1 MATRTE
7 FFTPAATMTKH
18 KKFATTIEELFP
30 ATYFTHKHSTKG
42 LHLKYLLTSISKHS
56 PFRTILI
63 STADLPNAF
72 ITVTCQLNDNHPALS
87 EIVTAIQTTFSI
99 RVTTTTDASGF
110 EHFQFIVKSAVN
122 ASFTAFCTQ
131 TMQSLITV
139 KQQFSQAPRPQPV
152 AAPTPEPAITTVAQP
167 VAFELSPAEFAP
179 LPSNPSPT
187 IVSQWPVKPAVTFES
202 LAVDTHIILNQFP
215 EWPAWPTAP
224 AAAPIAAPIA
234 APTAEPT
241 APAAEP
247 IAPTAEPIAAVPT
260 VAKPTVA
267 KPTAEPADDDE
278 FTTTISADR
287 IIYTDT
293 NGQTRV
299 KLPLKRINVRV
310 GTKKM
315 SLPIRDPAVTSIE
328 HAIELFNAYAT
339 SRA

>member
-224 AAAPIAAPIA
+224 
-234 APTAEPT
+234 
-241 APAAEP
+241 
-247 IAPTAEPIAAVPT
+247 TAEPIAAVPT

-315 SLPIRDPAVTSIE
+315 SFPIRDPVVTSIE

>member
-1 MATRTE
+1 
-7 FFTPAATMTKH
+7 MTNH
-18 KKFATTIEELFP
+18 KKLATTIKELFP
-30 ATYFTHKHSTKG
+30 TTYFTHKHSTKG
-42 LHLKYLLTSISKHS
+42 LYLKYLLTSVSKHS
-56 PFRTILI
+56 PYRTILI

-87 EIVTAIQTTFSI
+87 EIVIAIQTTFSF
-99 RVTTTTDASGF
+99 RVTTTTDSSGF
-110 EHFQFIVKSAVN
+110 EHFQFVVKSAAN

-139 KQQFSQAPRPQPV
+139 KQQFSQATRPQPV

-202 LAVDTHIILNQFP
+202 LAVDVHNILNQFP

-224 AAAPIAAPIA
+224 
-234 APTAEPT
+234 TAEPT
-241 APAAEP
+241 APTAEP
-247 IAPTAEPIAAVPT
+247 IAPTAEPTVAVPT

-267 KPTAEPADDDE
+267 KPTVAEPDDDDE

-299 KLPLKRINVRV
+299 KLPLKRINVYV

-328 HAIELFNAYAT
+328 HAIELFNVYADM
-339 SRA
+339 RA

>member
-1 MATRTE
+1 MDTRTE
-7 FFTPAATMTKH
+7 FFTSPATMIKH
-18 KKFATTIEELFP
+18 KKFAKTIEELFP

-99 RVTTTTDASGF
+99 RVTTITDASGF
-110 EHFQFIVKSAVN
+110 EHFQFVVKSAVN

-139 KQQFSQAPRPQPV
+139 KQQFYQAPRPQPV

-202 LAVDTHIILNQFP
+202 LAFDTHIILNQFP
-215 EWPAWPTAP
+215 EWPAWPTADVP
-224 AAAPIAAPIA
+224 VTV
-234 APTAEPT
+234 PTVAEPT
-241 APAAEP
+241 AAAEP
-247 IAPTAEPIAAVPT
+247 TVAVPT
-260 VAKPTVA
+260 VTKPTVA
-267 KPTAEPADDDE
+267 EPTVAEPADDDE

-299 KLPLKRINVRV
+299 KLPLKRINLRV

-315 SLPIRDPAVTSIE
+315 TLPIRDPVVTSIE
-328 HAIELFNAYAT
+328 HAIELFNAYA
-339 SRA
+339 SY

>member
-1 MATRTE
+1 MATQIE
-7 FFTPAATMTKH
+7 FFTSEATMTKH
-18 KKFATTIEELFP
+18 KKFVTIIEELFP
-30 ATYFTHKHSTKG
+30 PTYFTHKHSTKG
-42 LHLKYLLTSISKHS
+42 LHLKYLLTSVSKHS
-56 PFRTILI
+56 PYRTILI

-110 EHFQFIVKSAVN
+110 EHFQFVVKSAVN

-139 KQQFSQAPRPQPV
+139 KQQFSQATRPQPV

-202 LAVDTHIILNQFP
+202 LAVDVHNILNQFP

-224 AAAPIAAPIA
+224 
-234 APTAEPT
+234 T
-241 APAAEP
+241 AEP
-247 IAPTAEPIAAVPT
+247 IAPTAEPTVAVPT

-267 KPTAEPADDDE
+267 KPTVAEPDDDDE

-299 KLPLKRINVRV
+299 KLPLKRINVYV

-328 HAIELFNAYAT
+328 HAIELFNVYAT
-339 SRA
+339 LRA